1 MSISLVERL
10 RTYPVFQQIEKLRR
24 AKREKQARSAISKRY
39 QGQGVKESVVNLL
52 AISDNLLTNYSSR
65 SWTLHTLER
74 IPENFRRIRK
84 DNPYSYA
91 LNQISSDLD
100 HVINELAM
108 DVAYRREPVDE
119 MIADLNRGIESSIKS
134 FQTTYSDQL
143 AAFSQWLVQQ
153 KLVEASQS

>member
-1 MSISLVERL
+1 
-10 RTYPVFQQIEKLRR
+10 
-24 AKREKQARSAISKRY
+24 
-39 QGQGVKESVVNLL
+39 
-52 AISDNLLTNYSSR
+52 
-65 SWTLHTLER
+65 
-74 IPENFRRIRK
+74 
-84 DNPYSYA
+84 
-91 LNQISSDLD
+91 
-100 HVINELAM
+100 M